1 MSIKSTIDMTNFDF
15 GFTAMTEDELS
26 VVQETKA
33 QAESASATAE
43 QATQRA
49 EIMYAAIMPLLNN
62 LKANPEKDYIYW
74 PNRYEKLD
82 AFADKLHQILSGE

>member
-1 MSIKSTIDMTNFDF
+1 MSTKETINMVNFDF

-26 VVQETKA
+26 IVQESKA
-33 QAESASATAE
+33 QAESASQTAE
-43 QATQRA
+43 QASAKAQ
-49 EIMYAAIMPLLNN
+49 IMYEAIIPLLNN

-82 AFADKLHQILSGE
+82 TFADKLHQILSGD